1 VREPPLKDRLVLFG
15 YATLIIGI
23 ALLAFTFVSAYIFLS
38 GELSIAGTPD
48 LVTVFGAALA
58 PLIETCIRIMYL
70 GIMGWIGSIL
80 TIRGV
85 QLTTQLQIKGK
96 PEVTVET
103 RPVTAEKQGKSL
115 LRSRGTKKPTKG
127 RTVSK
132 TPSVQDSS

>member
-1 VREPPLKDRLVLFG
+1 MKDRLVLFG

-23 ALLAFTFVSAYIFLS
+23 ALLAFTFVSAYLFLS
-38 GELSIAGTPD
+38 SELSIAGTPD

-85 QLTTQLQIKGK
+85 QLTTQLQTKGK
-96 PEVTVET
+96 PEVIVGT
-103 RPVTAEKQGKSL
+103 RPVTTERQGRSL
-115 LRSRGTKKPTKG
+115 LRRRSSKKPAKG

-132 TPSVQDSS
+132 AQSVQDSS